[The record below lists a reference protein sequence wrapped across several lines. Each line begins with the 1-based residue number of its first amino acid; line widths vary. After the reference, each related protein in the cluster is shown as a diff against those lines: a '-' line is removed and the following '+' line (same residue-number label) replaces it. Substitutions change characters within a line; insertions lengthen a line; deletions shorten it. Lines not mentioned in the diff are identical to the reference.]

1 MVYIWVSIPS
11 LSMPEYLENK
21 DNQLEIRV
29 FLTVICNISQKDM
42 KQDFSIVDT
51 CLFYS
56 HIMMIFDAMS
66 RSGTEQARGLAQ
78 TLLNVPYGEGDGE
91 KLDVYIPRTNSLD
104 VNLVIYLHGGYW
116 QFLSK
121 DESGFM
127 AVPLID
133 KGVVVIAVGYDIAPK
148 GNMDLMVSQVRR
160 SVVSVVQQYS
170 HISGLYLCGHSAGA
184 HLAAMVLS
192 TDWSQYSITPQIK
205 GAFLVSGIYDLLP
218 ILSTYVNEP
227 LKMTEEVAVRNSP
240 SQLVPQL
247 KLSSSSCQIVVAVAE
262 DDSPEFRKQSE
273 EYHKT
278 LEASG
283 LNVTFEDVANTDHF
297 SIIEQLVNE
306 EYHLTKL
313 LLKMMGKS

>member
-1 MVYIWVSIPS
+1 MTHWTDLKKDELERQYSPS
-11 LSMPEYLENK
+11 RWSHRMSA
-21 DNQLEIRV
+21 DD
-29 FLTVICNISQKDM
+29 VIKAHV
-42 KQDFSIVDT
+42 KA
-51 CLFYS
+51 LKE
-56 HIMMIFDAMS
+56 
-66 RSGTEQARGLAQ
+66 GTERARGLAQ

-91 KLDVYIPRTNSLD
+91 KLDVYIPSTNSLD
-104 VNLVIYLHGGYW
+104 VPLVIYLHGGFW

-121 DESGFM
+121 EDSGFM
-127 AVPLID
+127 AVPLVD
-133 KGVVVIAVGYDIAPK
+133 KGVVVVAVGYDIAPK

-192 TDWSQYSITPQIK
+192 TDWSEYSITPQIK

-247 KLSSSSCQIVVAVAE
+247 KLSCSSCHIIVAVAE
-262 DDSPEFRKQSE
+262 NDSPEFRKQSE
-273 EYHKT
+273 EYYKT

-283 LNVTFEDVANTDHF
+283 LDVTLEDVANTDHF
-297 SIIEQLVNE
+297 SIIEQLVDG

-313 LLKMMGKS
+313 LLETMGKS